1 MCDAYLQ
8 NHMYQM
14 IMNHLSEGQIAC
26 FDRHRRPAQW
36 LFQCQLG
43 WKSKASQYVAI
54 LLLFSIIF
62 EVFGQ
67 AVPKL

>member
-14 IMNHLSEGQIAC
+14 IMNHLSKGQIAC
-26 FDRHRRPAQW
+26 FDRHKRPAQW
-36 LFQCQLG
+36 LFPCQVG
-43 WKSKASQYVAI
+43 WTSKASQYNPI
-54 LLLFSIIF
+54 LPLFSIIS
-62 EVFGQ
+62 EMFGQ